1 MTKSLLLRSLS
12 ILERRRQNLFCEL
25 QSWTP
30 EQLGFRPSPGG
41 WSALDLLDHLILTE
55 KAVLDTI
62 TRNLS
67 LSINV
72 KFSDRCR
79 NGLLLVFMALPVRLR
94 VPESVRHILPG
105 DIQFDLLALRRRWA
119 DDRKILSGFLRD
131 LNSNVLK
138 SGVFRHPAGGWA
150 TPFGALLFLHSHFFH
165 HMYQLRR
172 LRKKAR
178 GFSAH
183 AR

>member
-1 MTKSLLLRSLS
+1 MMKSLLLRSFS
-12 ILERRRQNLFCEL
+12 ILERRRHNLFRQL
-25 QSWTP
+25 QGWTP

-55 KAVLDTI
+55 TAVLDTI
-62 TRNLS
+62 RHNLS
-67 LSINV
+67 LSIKV
-72 KFSDRCR
+72 KFSDRFR
-79 NGLLLVFMALPVRLR
+79 NGLLLLFMALPVRLR
-94 VPESVRHILPG
+94 VPHSVQHILPG
-105 DIQFDLLALRRRWA
+105 DTQFDLLALRRRWT
-119 DDRKILSGFLRD
+119 DDRKILSGFLCD
-131 LNSNVLK
+131 LNSDALK

-178 GFSAH
+178 VMS
-183 AR
+183 R